1 MDTTLIVALGG
12 GAGLALLLRELVAV
26 FAALRQGVSA
36 REGKRRIDIVQ
47 QRDEALVRA
56 SRAENRFNLQ
66 GVELRAVKD
75 YTSRLRRQ
83 LIEGGVEPIDAPPE
97 YDTITTYP
105 A

>member
-36 REGKRRIDIVQ
+36 REGKRRTDIVQ

-56 SRAENRFNLQ
+56 ARAEARHD
-66 GVELRAVKD
+66 GEARARRAVQD
-75 YTSRLRRQ
+75 YASRLRRQ
-83 LIEGGVEPIDAPPE
+83 LLEDGVEPHPAPPE
-97 YDTITTYP
+97 YDTVTTHP